1 MADPTPPQDQRG
13 QIISFAELRAERD
26 RALAEQAGKAD
37 PPPPAD
43 PPSAPP
49 ADTGGDGDRPQRRRS
64 GGLPGG
70 CPVTCLGTNDGVYYF
85 LDSAGQLRVLK
96 DKEVQRSQILSL
108 FGDDIVWAYQHY
120 PQYDKN
126 GEPRPQTFNAA
137 KLQQD
142 LVRACAST
150 GIWSRHAAVRGCGAW
165 RGPDGALVWHA
176 GDRLWTTG
184 PVPGTRPLRRDCGVW
199 QAGAGAGGRGRGRKA
214 VYPVREPIPDPA
226 EGEAVTVAAGQ
237 ALLDILRRWYWARP
251 ELDPRLLLGWIAAGL
266 IGGALDW
273 RPILWLSGDTG
284 TGKSTLD
291 RLLAQVLD
299 GMAIAV
305 AGATEAALRQAQPD
319 GTLPVLLD
327 EFEADADGRKQ
338 DAIIKLLRRASA
350 GATEIKGGADH
361 QARTFVLRFALLA
374 SSIITPPLQAADQ
387 NRIAILDLQP
397 IPPGAER
404 PAVAADWL
412 AALGPQLLRRLMD
425 QWHRWPPTCAWY
437 QAELG
442 ARGLSQRAQDTY
454 GTLLAAADLLLSDR
468 VPETAAADDMADWLE
483 PLVALLTRGAG
494 DQEVTSDWAACLST
508 LLTAPERK
516 WQGGAQRPISQ
527 LIASVAFGAD
537 PMADDP
543 EARLDALEIR
553 ARCRSLEG
561 MGIKVI
567 PAGKLRDEARR
578 PIEAPSL
585 AVAVQHTALAEI
597 FAATHWRAGSGTAG
611 GWAQALARVP
621 GALAGRR
628 NIQIGGRQAKAVV
641 LPVAALDLG
650 SVEDG

>member
-1 MADPTPPQDQRG
+1 M
-13 QIISFAELRAERD
+13 
-26 RALAEQAGKAD
+26 
-37 PPPPAD
+37 
-43 PPSAPP
+43 
-49 ADTGGDGDRPQRRRS
+49 
-64 GGLPGG
+64 
-70 CPVTCLGTNDGVYYF
+70 
-85 LDSAGQLRVLK
+85 
-96 DKEVQRSQILSL
+96 
-108 FGDDIVWAYQHY
+108 
-120 PQYDKN
+120 
-126 GEPRPQTFNAA
+126 
-137 KLQQD
+137 
-142 LVRACAST
+142 
-150 GIWSRHAAVRGCGAW
+150 
-165 RGPDGALVWHA
+165 WHA

-184 PVPGTRPLRRDCGVW
+184 PVPGTRPLRRDCGVR

-273 RPILWLSGDTG
+273 RPIVWLSGDTG

-291 RLLAQVLD
+291 RLLSQVLD

-305 AGATEAALRQAQPD
+305 AGATEAALRQSQPD

-425 QWHRWPPTCAWY
+425 QWHRWTATCAWY

-442 ARGLSQRAQDTY
+442 GRGLSQRAQDTY

-483 PLVALLTRGAG
+483 PLVVLLTRGAG
-494 DQEVTSDWAACLST
+494 DQEATSDWAACLST

-553 ARCRSLEG
+553 ARGRSLEG

-567 PAGKLRDEARR
+567 PASKLRDEERR
-578 PIEAPSL
+578 PIEAPFL
-585 AVAVQHTALAEI
+585 AVAAQHTALAEI

-621 GALAGRR
+621 GALSGRR

-650 SVEDG
+650 GVGDG